1 MVIMS
6 LVILVLALLLITA
19 PTMIAARIV
28 GARRTGFGSCLLALI
43 VSGLIVGV
51 AAHIFRNTGLL
62 AFFVAPLGFMLIL
75 DTTYLRGLLM
85 VVLQYLIIGVIFA
98 ILMFTAIGS
107 AMHVNEFMHHL
118 PIDTAPAQS
127 V

>member
-1 MVIMS
+1 MLMFLIVV
-6 LVILVLALLLITA
+6 LVVLLVTVV
-19 PTMIAARIV
+19 PVMIAARIV
-28 GARRTGFGSCLLALI
+28 GARRTGFWMSLLAII
-43 VSGLIVGV
+43 VSSLIVGV
-51 AAHIFRNTGLL
+51 AVHMFRNSGLL

-85 VVLQYLIIGVIFA
+85 VILQYLFAGLIFV

-107 AMHVNEFMHHL
+107 TLHVKEMMRHV
-118 PIDTAPAQS
+118 PIDTGPSQS